1 MRNASN
7 LGEFEQVAMLAL
19 IRLKNNAYGVPI
31 RQEISERIGRDVS
44 IGAIYTTLD
53 RLEKKGFVSSYLG
66 EPTPE
71 RGGRAKRYF
80 KVEAPGIKALNESR
94 EVMNLM
100 WADVALGE
108 V

>member
-1 MRNASN
+1 MSKASS

-19 IRLKNNAYGVPI
+19 IRLQNNAYGVPI

-53 RLEKKGFVSSYLG
+53 RLEKKGFVSSRLG
-66 EPTPE
+66 DPTPE

-94 EVMNLM
+94 KVMRRM
-100 WADVALGE
+100 WANVVLGE